1 MDEAA
6 LVEDVFPDDD
16 DGLETLDPVEE
27 PCLRVTAA
35 LLRVLPTLMPPRIVP
50 PAVLTVL
57 LDEELPVA
65 TTLLLSVWA
74 LRPW

>member
-27 PCLRVTAA
+27 PCLRVTDD
-35 LLRVLPTLMPPRIVP
+35 LLWVLPTLMPPRNVP
-50 PAVLTVL
+50 PVVLTVL
-57 LDEELPVA
+57 LDE
-65 TTLLLSVWA
+65 
-74 LRPW
+74 